1 MKIIIILIGVF
12 LLFLM
17 DVPILSNKNTSVLV
31 TYFTLLIIGF
41 SILVINAMDLAV
53 PSPAI
58 VIENIIELVMR
69 R

>member
-17 DVPILSNKNTSVLV
+17 DVPMLSNKNTSVLV